1 MAATGRWIT
10 TGDASNRRS
19 GLSAVLVQLKEGDVL
34 YPKSDLTTA
43 SGVMGS
49 TDVIQIPKD
58 RIAFNVRSAGAN
70 SSAALPLVGLYD
82 EKEAWVSPPE
92 FSGVLQDGIF
102 TAPRAGLYYFV
113 LKERVQDN
121 TIGDMEIEWKKNGA
135 DTEGGFE
142 M

>member
-1 MAATGRWIT
+1 MSAT
-10 TGDASNRRS
+10 
-19 GLSAVLVQLKEGDVL
+19 LVKMKEGDVL
-34 YPKSDLTTA
+34 YPKSDLSTT

-49 TDVIQIPKD
+49 TDVIQIPND
-58 RIAFNVRSAGAN
+58 RIAFNVRSAGSN

-82 EKEAWVSPPE
+82 EKEAWVNPPE
-92 FSGVLQDGIF
+92 FSGALQDGVF

-121 TIGDMEIEWKKNGA
+121 TIGDMEIEWKKNDA
-135 DTEGGFE
+135 DTDGGFE